1 MSLVNDLGWG
11 EDEAGFMVGGSWSL
25 CCDGYGGLTW
35 KPTWHTRMQVF
46 TIVACNTKMM
56 TYKLLV
62 IFFQR
67 STIVDNIK
75 EADLSVG
82 ERKCKWTNDNDEE
95 KGGVNWERKRN
106 NKIKISTNHLKIN
119 VSKHSE
125 LLSLDRKHC

>member
-1 MSLVNDLGWG
+1 
-11 EDEAGFMVGGSWSL
+11 
-25 CCDGYGGLTW
+25 
-35 KPTWHTRMQVF
+35 
-46 TIVACNTKMM
+46 
-56 TYKLLV
+56 
-62 IFFQR
+62 
-67 STIVDNIK
+67 
-75 EADLSVG
+75 VG